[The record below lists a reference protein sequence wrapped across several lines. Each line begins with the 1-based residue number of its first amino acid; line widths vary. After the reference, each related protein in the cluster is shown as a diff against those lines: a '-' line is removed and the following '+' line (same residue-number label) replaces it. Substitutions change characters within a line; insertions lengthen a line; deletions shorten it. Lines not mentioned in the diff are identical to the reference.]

1 MADIGFNIK
10 SNTASFVNFF
20 TVNSQQ
26 MLESVALVAMLV
38 VAVVVWCG
46 CGGGG
51 DGLLVLTS
59 HFLLRA
65 SAF

>member
-1 MADIGFNIK
+1 MNI
-10 SNTASFVNFF
+10 
-20 TVNSQQ
+20 SQQ

-46 CGGGG
+46 GGGG
-51 DGLLVLTS
+51 ADGLLVLTI

-65 SAF
+65 STF

>member
-1 MADIGFNIK
+1 
-10 SNTASFVNFF
+10 
-20 TVNSQQ
+20 

-46 CGGGG
+46 VGGSGGGG
-51 DGLLVLTS
+51 DRLLVLTI

-65 SAF
+65 STF

>member
-1 MADIGFNIK
+1 MNI
-10 SNTASFVNFF
+10 
-20 TVNSQQ
+20 SQQ

-38 VAVVVWCG
+38 VAVVVC

-51 DGLLVLTS
+51 GGLLVLTI

-65 SAF
+65 STF